1 MPCWMSAVDNGALQD
16 MASVNPAGNG
26 NGGSATLPRQF
37 TLRQLYVK
45 DISFE
50 SPNAPAIFTGE
61 VEPDIKL
68 NLHSAHKPM
77 GDDVY
82 EVVLHLNVHA
92 TSREKSLFL
101 VEVEQ
106 AGLFVVSGFDLDEVK
121 VILGTQ
127 CPATLFPYAREVI
140 STLVGKG
147 GFPALLLQPINFE
160 SLYTQAQQQGRN
172 KA

>member
-1 MPCWMSAVDNGALQD
+1 MTDA
-16 MASVNPAGNG
+16 NPASGGNG
-26 NGGSATLPRQF
+26 DGGGTMQRTFA
-37 TLRQLYVK
+37 LRQLYVK

-50 SPNAPAIFTGE
+50 SPNAPAVFTGE
-61 VEPDIKL
+61 VEPDVKL
-68 NLHSAHKPM
+68 NLHSAHKPL

-92 TSREKSLFL
+92 TSKDKSLFL

-106 AGLFVVSGFDLDEVK
+106 AGLFQVSGFGVEEVK
-121 VILGTQ
+121 VILGTH

-140 STLVGKG
+140 SSLVGRG
-147 GFPALLLQPINFE
+147 GFPTLLLQPINFE
-160 SLYTQAQQQGRN
+160 ALYAQAMQSRN